1 MSSNESPFNAAHSIE
16 PWKLTAYLLGEL
28 SESERAQIERRLEVS
43 PEMRA
48 ECQSL
53 QKTLG
58 LLQATLGE
66 GVSPTH
72 ASLTP
77 EQLSSLE
84 TALANSALTSATI
97 EPNRLLHLPFYRRRR
112 FVAALAIA
120 ACIPLGLLAWSSFE
134 RYQNNIA
141 FDPRTIHT
149 IDSEAGDSEEGT
161 VAPSDPNSVSSMAA
175 VTKPSDAKKSEDMPV
190 EAKQNAA
197 PKQTKEDAVAL
208 LTTELADGSRNSGAP
223 ARPLDLY
230 RGNVD
235 GAKADSANGL
245 GVGNGLGG
253 ATGTA
258 ATPPLQFVPGA
269 SGSGYGVGDG
279 GYGGSG
285 YGAEA
290 KSGGSEGSQPGGEPF
305 GTERFAGGYGAAL
318 GGGMRGLGGAAPG
331 TSGPGMGGPS
341 AGGPGM
347 GPQAGR
353 PLDDLDTLAIQP
365 NHRFSERGADG
376 VPPALPPE
384 LRSNLKRFPPAPPV
398 VESSGDRF
406 DRIVEKPFTEAEK
419 EPVTTFSIDVDTASY
434 SKIRQSIQ
442 QRGQLP
448 TPNMVRIEEMINY
461 FQYEYPAPDADS
473 PFAAS
478 LRMVD
483 CPWNRSHKLVRVGI
497 QAKKMQTEDRPR
509 CNLVFLLD
517 VSGSMN
523 EPNKLPLVQRSLS
536 LLAQRLR
543 EDDRVAIVVYAGA
556 AGCVLPSTPGTEK
569 DRILGA
575 IYNLQAGGSTN
586 GGEGIRLAYSIAQE
600 NFIEGGSNRVIL
612 CTDGDFNVGV
622 TSTDSLV
629 DLLKEQAKKNIF
641 LTCLGYGAGNY
652 NDSMM
657 EKISK
662 DGNGV
667 YGMVDSDRE
676 AKKLM
681 VDQLTGTL
689 VTIAKDVKIQM
700 DFNPNLVR
708 SYRLIG
714 YEDRQL
720 TNADFSNDRKD
731 AGDIG
736 AGHSVTAFYEIVPT
750 SLVEP
755 NLSPAESESKYK
767 RSTAA
772 AESPKQEVEQELLR
786 EWLTLKIR
794 SKRPDASESTKQ
806 EFILSNRPE
815 ASEDELDR
823 DLLWSTAVAEFGLL
837 LRRSKMA
844 PQASWDAMM
853 ERASRGVGGDEH
865 RAECL
870 ELMRT
875 AQSLA
880 GRATSGY

>member
-1 MSSNESPFNAAHSIE
+1 MSSNESPFNASHSIE

-43 PEMRA
+43 PELRA

-58 LLQATLGE
+58 ILQATLGD
-66 GVSPTH
+66 GVAPAQ

-84 TALANSALTSATI
+84 TALANNALSNATV
-97 EPNRLLHLPFYRRRR
+97 EPNRLLQLPFYRRRR
-112 FVAALAIA
+112 FAAALAIA
-120 ACIPLGLLAWSSFE
+120 ACVPVAWLTWNSLERPGSDLALAPKTTSIDVDES
-134 RYQNNIA
+134 IA
-141 FDPRTIHT
+141 APVDPM
-149 IDSEAGDSEEGT
+149 AAPNMAT
-161 VAPSDPNSVSSMAA
+161 VA
-175 VTKPSDAKKSEDMPV
+175 KPSDAKTSEAMPV
-190 EAKQNAA
+190 EVKQNAA
-197 PKQTKEDAVAL
+197 PNPVKEDEVAL
-208 LTTELADGSRNSGAP
+208 LTTELTGSAQNSGAP

-230 RGNVD
+230 RDNAYG
-235 GAKADSANGL
+235 ANGQ
-245 GVGNGLGG
+245 GD

-258 ATPPLQFVPGA
+258 ATPQLKFAP
-269 SGSGYGVGDG
+269 GSGGYGIEAKGAGLDGSGPGTGQFGTDRLAGGYGGGYYG

-285 YGAEA
+285 YGV
-290 KSGGSEGSQPGGEPF
+290 GSEGF
-305 GTERFAGGYGAAL
+305 GGYGA
-318 GGGMRGLGGAAPG
+318 GMGGLGGSVPGVGGPAAAPPARK
-331 TSGPGMGGPS
+331 S
-341 AGGPGM
+341 
-347 GPQAGR
+347 
-353 PLDDLDTLAIQP
+353 LDELETFAIQP
-365 NHRFSERGADG
+365 NHRFLEPGAQG
-376 VPPALPPE
+376 GAPALPPE

-448 TPNMVRIEEMINY
+448 TPDMVRIEEMINY
-461 FQYEYPAPDADS
+461 FQYEYPAPDEDS

-497 QAKKMQTEDRPR
+497 QAKKIQTEDRPR

-556 AGCVLPSTPGTEK
+556 AGCVLPSTPGSEK
-569 DRILGA
+569 DRILAA

-622 TSTDSLV
+622 TNTDSLV

-755 NLSPAESESKYK
+755 NLTPAESESKYK

-772 AESPKQEVEQELLR
+772 AEPNKRDVEEELLR

-806 EFILSNRPE
+806 EFILSYRPE
-815 ASEDELDR
+815 ASDSELDR

-844 PQASWDAMM
+844 PQANWDAML
-853 ERASRGVGGDEH
+853 ERASRGAGGDEH

-880 GRATSGY
+880 GRVASSE